1 MKTGASVTATETVD
15 PRSHRVGWLLA
26 LLLTAGGMVVAA
38 VGMSPDLDGP
48 WQRGWKAHNGGR
60 YALIARNYA
69 RWGFTHAG
77 GAPLMDMAP
86 APGQEPP
93 ADGAEPYA
101 HHPPGVMM
109 VTGMLFKLLGP
120 SERLARLLS
129 FVATLASLVVL
140 ALLVGT
146 VWTPLAGGVAA
157 LLCGATPMTVVFG
170 THVEVQGPLVL
181 LCGLATLL
189 AYARLLDGGARRPW
203 LLAWMV
209 ALGLAS
215 WFDWFG
221 LYYGAGCAAH
231 ALLTRRGP
239 WLWATLGGWVVA
251 LFGGWL
257 AWLSNL
263 PGMSWRRVL
272 GAAGVRV
279 DGGVGAMDGAIGEA
293 LGPWF
298 ASSMN
303 LVPLWPLL
311 LAVLFFSALRPGSSR
326 SAPGLGV
333 RWLLLLLLA
342 PPLVHCLLFPAGM
355 LLHSYWLFA
364 LPPALAAGLAL
375 GLAQLRPGVCLAAAV
390 LGAAGLFSRLDL
402 AAEHIEILPS
412 MVGQSVEQ
420 HTAPGDGVLTNF
432 EVNVLW
438 DGMEVG
444 DYIVSRP
451 EISYYAD
458 RPVRGGIRGHG
469 QGLAVDLTEA
479 LRLLPSARWFVLWPD
494 PDDPALPQALDAL
507 GGPPPLP
514 LSGDPVVLLYRLRP

>member
-1 MKTGASVTATETVD
+1 VA
-15 PRSHRVGWLLA
+15 PRSRRAEWLLA
-26 LLLTAGGMVVAA
+26 LLLTAGGVVVAA
-38 VGMSPDLDGP
+38 FAMAPDLDGP

-86 APGQEPP
+86 AAGQPLP
-93 ADGAEPYA
+93 TDGAEPYA

-109 VTGMLFKLLGP
+109 VTGLLFRLLGP
-120 SERLARLLS
+120 SEHLARLLS
-129 FVATLASLVVL
+129 YVATLASLVVL

-146 VWTPLAGGVAA
+146 VSTPLAGGAAA

-181 LCGLATLL
+181 LCGLTTLL
-189 AYARLLDGGARRPW
+189 AYARLLKGGPRPTT
-203 LLAWMV
+203 LMAWMV
-209 ALGLAS
+209 ALAAAS

-231 ALLTRRGP
+231 ALLTRRGFR
-239 WLWATLGGWVVA
+239 LWALLGGWVAV

-279 DGGVGAMDGAIGEA
+279 DGGVGALEGAIGQA

-298 ASSMN
+298 ASSMD
-303 LVPLWPLL
+303 LLPLWPLL
-311 LAVLFFSALRPGSSR
+311 LGVLCFTALRPGSTLSGP
-326 SAPGLGV
+326 APGLGV

-364 LPPALAAGLAL
+364 LPPALASGLAL
-375 GLAQLRPGVCLAAAV
+375 GLSRLRPGVCLAAVV
-390 LGAAGLFSRLDL
+390 LGAVGLLSPLDQ
-402 AAEHIEILPS
+402 AAEERDILPA
-412 MVGQSVEQ
+412 MVGQALGQ

-438 DGMEVG
+438 DGMKVG
-444 DYIVSRP
+444 EYIVSRP

-458 RPVRGGIRGHG
+458 RAVRGGIRGDG
-469 QGLAVDLTEA
+469 QGRAVDLEQA
-479 LRLLPSARWFVLWPD
+479 LQLLPSARWFVLWPD
-494 PDDPALPQALDAL
+494 PDDPGLPRALDAL
-507 GGPPPLP
+507 GGPPPLLLGGEP
-514 LSGDPVVLLYRLRP
+514 KVLLYRLRP

>member
-1 MKTGASVTATETVD
+1 MKAGQGVTATDRVD
-15 PRSHRVGWLLA
+15 PRSGRGQWLLA
-26 LLLTAGGMVVAA
+26 LLLTVGGMVVAA

-69 RWGFTHAG
+69 RWGLSHAG
-77 GAPLMDMAP
+77 AAPLMDMAP
-86 APGQEPP
+86 ASGRPPP
-93 ADGAEPYA
+93 ADGLDPYA

-109 VTGMLFKLLGP
+109 VTGIAFKLLGP

-129 FVATLASLVVL
+129 FMATLSSLAVL

-146 VWTPLAGGVAA
+146 VSTPLAGGAAA
-157 LLCGATPMTVVFG
+157 LLCGAMPMTVVFG

-189 AYARLLDGGARRPW
+189 AYARLLQGGARRPW

-209 ALGLAS
+209 ALAAAS

-231 ALLTRRGP
+231 ALLSRRGLG
-239 WLWATLGGWVVA
+239 LWAALGGWVAV

-279 DGGVGAMDGAIGEA
+279 DGGVGAMEGSIGEA
-293 LGPWF
+293 LGPWIT
-298 ASSMN
+298 SSME
-303 LVPLWPLL
+303 LLPLWPLL
-311 LAVLFFSALRPGSSR
+311 LAALCFSALRPGSSR
-326 SAPGLGV
+326 SASALGV

-375 GLAQLRPGVCLAAAV
+375 GLARLRPGACLAAVV
-390 LGAAGLFSRLDL
+390 LGAVGLVSQWAG
-402 AAEHIEILPS
+402 AAEEIDLLPA
-412 MVGQSVEQ
+412 MLGQAMEQ

-458 RPVRGGIRGHG
+458 RPVRGGIRGDG
-469 QGLAVDLTEA
+469 QGRAVDLGQA
-479 LRLLPSARWFVLWPD
+479 LALLPSARWFVLWPD
-494 PDDPALPQALDAL
+494 AGDPALPQALDAL
-507 GGPPPLP
+507 GGPPPVS
-514 LSGDPVVLLYRLRP
+514 LSGDPQVLLYRLRP